1 MFYGVLYVA
10 LSRNDQITRG
20 EDSPQL
26 ALHCGPDILGLNYFF
41 IQTYSYAVLI
51 FLVNSQA

>member
-1 MFYGVLYVA
+1 MYGVLYVE

-20 EDSPQL
+20 GDSPQL

-41 IQTYSYAVLI
+41 TQTYVVLI